1 MGLGE
6 IWVFSSPGP
15 PSFIA
20 ASLLGLMSLRDGH
33 SRQVAL
39 LRLQISPGSRNTAS
53 WGLWGKPCSWKDQ
66 AGLMEEA
73 SEPGVWRWLQGQRL
87 EKGRGS
93 PGEAAPEA
101 SGLDARRAFQGVGC
115 RASGQAVASRAR
127 PGASLGPCGS
137 VSPDA
142 AEDIVL

>member
-1 MGLGE
+1 
-6 IWVFSSPGP
+6 
-15 PSFIA
+15 
-20 ASLLGLMSLRDGH
+20 
-33 SRQVAL
+33 
-39 LRLQISPGSRNTAS
+39 
-53 WGLWGKPCSWKDQ
+53 
-66 AGLMEEA
+66 MEEA
-73 SEPGVWRWLQGQRL
+73 SEPGVWRWSQGQRL

-115 RASGQAVASRAR
+115 RASGQAMASRVR

>member
-39 LRLQISPGSRNTAS
+39 LRFQISPGSRNTAS
-53 WGLWGKPCSWKDQ
+53 WGPWGKPCSWKDQ

-93 PGEAAPEA
+93 PGSQRHGCYE
-101 SGLDARRAFQGVGC
+101 GKAFQGVGC